1 MNNNFRF
8 KFYGIVL
15 MIAGLSIIITSIYAI
30 ENSFANAT
38 DMFQI
43 ISSLQL
49 LALFFSLLVYVLC
62 TLIRSSDD
70 DNDKGK
76 PVFNFFKQL
85 SLNLVH
91 SYALVI
97 FVFQVHISINSIKGI
112 NLITDASILYN
123 FTMMLGALHFLILL
137 ISDIKKK
144 NILNNLK
151 FINFTN
157 FFFCFIIK
165 RQN

>member
-43 ISSLQL
+43 IFGLQQ

-97 FVFQVHISINSIKGI
+97 FIFQVHIAINSINGI
-112 NLITDASILYN
+112 NLITDASTFYN
-123 FTMMLGALHFLILL
+123 FTLMLGSLHFLILL
-137 ISDIKKK
+137 ILDIKKK
-144 NILNNLK
+144 IS
-151 FINFTN
+151 
-157 FFFCFIIK
+157 
-165 RQN
+165 